1 MRIGIDFDNTLCDYD
16 QVFVESAKSRGLIG
30 AEFIGSKQTVRDNIR
45 LAPGGEVAW
54 QRLQGH
60 VYGAGI
66 ARAQLFDGVGDFLAA
81 CRERGCDVFIVSHKT
96 QFGHYDPL
104 GVDLRRAA
112 LGWMADQ
119 GFFDETRFDLRRDR
133 VFFENTRAEKLKR
146 IRAIGCTHFID
157 DLIEVFTDNG
167 FPAGVMPILFS
178 TASGAGEGWSAGSVC
193 PSWRCITEAVFH
205 GHC

>member
-1 MRIGIDFDNTLCDYD
+1 
-16 QVFVESAKSRGLIG
+16 
-30 AEFIGSKQTVRDNIR
+30 VRDNIR
-45 LAPGGEVAW
+45 LAPGGEIAW

-66 ARAQLFDGVGDFLAA
+66 AGARLFDGVGDFLSV
-81 CRERGCDVFIVSHKT
+81 CHGRGCEVSIVSHKT

-104 GVDLRRAA
+104 RVDLRRAA
-112 LGWMADQ
+112 LGWMGDQ
-119 GFFDETRFDLRRDR
+119 GFFDEARFGLRRDR

-157 DLIEVFTDNG
+157 DLIEVFTDDA
-167 FPAGVMPILFS
+167 FPPGVIPILFS
-178 TASGAGEGWSAGSVC
+178 AASGAGEGWSAGIVC
-193 PSWRCITEAVFH
+193 PSWRHITEAVFY